1 MNPYEIV
8 RRPRI
13 SEKTVHLQN
22 KLNTYTFEVHPSANK
37 IQIREAMLTIWSV
50 V

>member
-13 SEKTVHLQN
+13 SEKTMYLQN
-22 KLNTYTFEVHPSANK
+22 KMSAYISPHQLLQHRN
-37 IQIREAMLTIWSV
+37 R
-50 V
+50 